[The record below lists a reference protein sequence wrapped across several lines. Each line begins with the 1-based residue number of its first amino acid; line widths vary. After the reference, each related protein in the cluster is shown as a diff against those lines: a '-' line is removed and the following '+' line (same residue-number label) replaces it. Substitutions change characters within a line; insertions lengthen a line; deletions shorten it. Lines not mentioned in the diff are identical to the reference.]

1 MKSKRLISSLML
13 LIAAFIWGTAFV
25 AQSVGMEHVGPW
37 TFHFSRYVVA
47 AIVLLPFSL
56 IMDRTGEYKA
66 TGKDYL
72 KGGAVCGLVLG
83 TASITQQLGMQYTTA
98 GKAGF
103 ITTLYV
109 ILVPIFRF
117 LLGKKIKKRV
127 WACAIMGIIGLY
139 LISVKE
145 PITACGNG
153 IRPDWVSNKLWFI
166 EENFTIG
173 AGDTMVMVCAV
184 IFALHILVIDHF
196 TEKPINIVKLSNIQ
210 TVFACL
216 IGFTGMMLF
225 EKPTFA
231 GIRAAAFPIFYA
243 GALSGGIAYTL
254 QALGQKN
261 TDPTV
266 ASLLMSLESVFS
278 VIAGWLILSE
288 VMSLREI
295 SGCIVL
301 FIAVVAA
308 QL

>member
-145 PITACGNG
+145 
-153 IRPDWVSNKLWFI
+153 
-166 EENFTIG
+166 NFTIG

-225 EKPTFA
+225 EKPTLA

-278 VIAGWLILSE
+278 VVAGWLILSE